1 MVMHPFSATISMAPP
16 PATLPGFL
24 AHEPKVKKKLE
35 LTAKLQIL
43 NMLSRKKELF
53 SPLIGNIRL
62 SLHTYINSLSSLFVV
77 FFCCRW
83 DIFWFGGIVR
93 TELTFLRRNLYL
105 RGSTLTSMK
114 SQLFVFISC
123 GEISFSSLLC
133 ISNTI
138 DSIVSPNLD
147 RLNLFVTFLSSLTGL
162 KDFLVIFRAMTQS
175 LFLIGK
181 LKKLFIG

>member
-1 MVMHPFSATISMAPP
+1 MS
-16 PATLPGFL
+16 
-24 AHEPKVKKKLE
+24 E

-53 SPLIGNIRL
+53 SPLIGNLRF

-83 DIFWFGGIVR
+83 DVFWFSSIVR
-93 TELTFLRRNLYL
+93 TELTFLGRNLYM
-105 RGSTLTSMK
+105 GGNTLTSMK
-114 SQLFVFISC
+114 SQPFVFISC
-123 GEISFSSLLC
+123 GGISFSSLLC

-147 RLNLFVTFLSSLTGL
+147 RLDLFVKFLCSLTGL
-162 KDFLVIFRAMTQS
+162 KDFLVIFRAITQP

-181 LKKLFIG
+181 LRKLFIG